1 MAADGKRNIVVIGG
15 GIIGCTSAY
24 FLTRHPSYDPSKH
37 TITLLEATKI
47 AGGASGK
54 AGGLL
59 ALWAYPSSIVPLSY
73 GLHKQLSEEHG
84 GEERWGYRAVHCGQ
98 VDCKGRPLARPSR
111 SSVKSKDGDM
121 NGENGDLNGSSK
133 ESVSLQKRSKEA
145 MAKLRAAGMPADLDW
160 VDPDCNP
167 VYDEMG
173 DPSTTAQVH
182 PFQLTN
188 AMAELAREKGADIR
202 VQTSVSSI
210 NYTSDGKGV
219 ESVTYEDKN
228 DGDKKETIPATD
240 VVIAAGPWTRSVYP
254 PAPIAALRAHSVTI
268 RPSRPVSAYALF
280 TQIKLPSGF
289 GKQQKNNG
297 SKFFTPSSSGSSQIV
312 TPEIYARPRNEVYAC
327 GEGDRLIPLPKSTDL
342 VEVDESRCQDIV
354 DYVSAISD
362 ELRDGEVTAR
372 QACYLPNVN
381 VGSGGPLVGLTGV
394 KGLVLAAGHTCWGI
408 QNGPG
413 TGKLVSEFVFEG
425 EGRSAKVKGLDPRLV
440 L

>member
-1 MAADGKRNIVVIGG
+1 MSADGKRHIVIIGG

-37 TITLLEATKI
+37 TVTLLEATKI

-73 GLHKQLSEEHG
+73 RLHKQLSDEHG

-98 VDCKGRPLARPSR
+98 VDCRGQQVER
-111 SSVKSKDGDM
+111 SSSNAVKGKDNEMD
-121 NGENGDLNGSSK
+121 GENGDLDDSK
-133 ESVSLQKRSKEA
+133 ERVSLQKRSKEA

-167 VYDEMG
+167 YYDEMG
-173 DPSTTAQVH
+173 DPTTTAQVH
-182 PFQLTN
+182 PYQFTTS
-188 AMAELAREKGADIR
+188 MADLAKEKGADIR
-202 VQTSVSSI
+202 IQASVSSI
-210 NYTSDGKGV
+210 NYTSDGQGV

-228 DGDKKETIPATD
+228 NGNNKETIPATD
-240 VVIAAGPWTRSVYP
+240 VLISAGPWTRSVYP
-254 PAPIAALRAHSVTI
+254 SAPIAALRAHSVTI
-268 RPSRPVSAYALF
+268 RPTRPVSAYALF
-280 TQIKLPSGF
+280 THIKLPSSF
-289 GKQQKNNG
+289 GKKNTGN
-297 SKFFTPSSSGSSQIV
+297 KFFRPGRGDQIV
-312 TPEIYARPRNEVYAC
+312 TPEIYARPKNEVYAC

-342 VEVDESRCQDIV
+342 VECDESRCQDIV
-354 DYVSAISD
+354 DHVSSISE

-372 QACYLPNVN
+372 QACYLPNVAA
-381 VGSGGPLVGLTGV
+381 GSGGPLIGHAGV
-394 KGLVLAAGHTCWGI
+394 KGLYMAAGHTCWGI

-413 TGKLVSEFVFEG
+413 TGKLMSEFVFDG
-425 EGRSAKVKGLDPRLV
+425 EAKSAKIKGLDPRHV